1 LTTSERPTPLAD
13 PARPAAVS
21 GARARASRTAR
32 AVGLALAVCAAWA
45 PGAPLERAAHATEP
59 VDLSKFSSG
68 RALKS
73 NVVPPGKSVRYG
85 RAEILVTAPLELVR
99 REVTAYNRYRELAP
113 DKFNR
118 SRIIAKEN
126 GQTDVY
132 MQVPILG
139 GMLVLWQ
146 VMRFGP
152 VTPAGPGAERIEG
165 SYVRG
170 NLKTANV
177 VYTLT
182 SIDARRT
189 VLRMDLLVLP
199 NMTAPQSVVDEELR
213 DAAATAIEGMRD
225 RAERQAAPPAAV
237 ASSTPAA
244 R

>member
-1 LTTSERPTPLAD
+1 MTTSAPAPD
-13 PARPAAVS
+13 HSPARAPRI
-21 GARARASRTAR
+21 ARVA
-32 AVGLALAVCAAWA
+32 GLSLAFCAAWA
-45 PGAPLERAAHATEP
+45 PGSPLERAAHATETAA
-59 VDLSKFSSG
+59 VTADLTRFSSG

-73 NVVPPGKSVRYG
+73 NVVPPGKDTRYG
-85 RAEILVTAPLELVR
+85 RAELLVTAPLELVR
-99 REVTAYNRYRELAP
+99 HEVTAYNRYRELAP

-126 GQTDVY
+126 GLTDVY

-152 VTPAGPGAERIEG
+152 VTSAGPGAERVEG

-170 NLKTANV
+170 NLKASNV
-177 VYTLT
+177 IYTLT
-182 SIDARRT
+182 SVDARRT
-189 VLRMDLLVLP
+189 ILRMDLLVLP

-237 ASSTPAA
+237 ASSAPAS

>member
-1 LTTSERPTPLAD
+1 MTRSD
-13 PARPAAVS
+13 RPAPPAHAAYR
-21 GARARASRTAR
+21 ARSRASRAAR
-32 AVGLALAVCAAWA
+32 VAGLALAVCAVWA

-59 VDLSKFSSG
+59 LDLSKFSGG

-73 NVVPPGKSVRYG
+73 NVVPPGKATRYG

-152 VTPAGPGAERIEG
+152 VTPTGPGAERLEG

-177 VYTLT
+177 IYTLT
-182 SIDARRT
+182 SVDARRT
-189 VLRMDLLVLP
+189 ILRMDLLVLP

-213 DAAATAIEGMRD
+213 DAAATAVEGMRD

-237 ASSTPAA
+237 ASSAPAS